1 MYIFLPTRSVV
12 LVCFLLSSPAF
23 AQRAWHTD
31 YAAAKA
37 EAARTGKPLF
47 VTFRCD
53 PCPETRKF
61 ERQVTA
67 LAKPWGDV
75 ADQFVRVRLTR
86 IQGADLS
93 LFEFDYDLTWAAF
106 FLNAD
111 EVVYGRYGGRDATSD
126 DGHLS
131 LAGLKYAADRALERH
146 KDVPKRPA
154 PRGKPDL
161 VEEYPAARARKRNDC
176 IHCHQV
182 NLFRRSAAPWDRE
195 DRWVYPLPE
204 TVGLTLDVDRGDTVK
219 AVAAGSPAAKLKL
232 KVGDVL
238 TKLNELPVA
247 SIADVQFAL
256 NRAPK
261 AGAIPIEWTSGT
273 NSMEGK
279 LTVAAGWRKTDLT
292 WRASLSEL
300 LPTLHL
306 SGADLSAAEK
316 KALGLSDANAAVRQ
330 DKFVHSTLKTA
341 GLLRDDVIVGVN
353 GKPVPGG
360 MDDLTGYVR
369 REFMAGDVVGLDVI
383 REGKPVVVKVTL
395 K

>member
-1 MYIFLPTRSVV
+1 MRIFL
-12 LVCFLLSSPAF
+12 CLLLFTPPAL

-61 ERQVTA
+61 ERQVVA

-75 ADQFVRVRLTR
+75 ADRFVRVRLTR

-106 FLNAD
+106 FLSAD
-111 EVVYGRYGGRDATSD
+111 EVIYGRYGGRDATSD
-126 DGHLS
+126 DGRLS
-131 LAGLKYAADRALERH
+131 LAGLTYAAGRALERH
-146 KDVPKRPA
+146 KEPA
-154 PRGKPDL
+154 KPQAARTVDR
-161 VEEYPAARARKRNDC
+161 VEDYPAAKARKRQDC

-182 NLFRRSAAPWDRE
+182 NIFRRSAAPWDKE
-195 DRWVYPLPE
+195 DRWVYPSPE

-219 AVAAGSPAAKLKL
+219 AVAEGSPAAKLGL
-232 KVGDVL
+232 KAGDVV
-238 TKLNELPVA
+238 TKLNGLPVA
-247 SIADVQFAL
+247 SIADAQFAL
-256 NRAPK
+256 NKAAK
-261 AGAIPIEWTSGT
+261 AGAIPVEWTSGT
-273 NSMEGK
+273 NGMKGE
-279 LTVAAGWRKTDLT
+279 LTVAAGWRKTDPT
-292 WRASLSEL
+292 WRPSLYDL
-300 LPTLHL
+300 LPTLPL
-306 SGADLSAAEK
+306 SGADLSAADK
-316 KALGLSDANAAVRQ
+316 KALGLSEANAAVRQ
-330 DKFVHSTLKTA
+330 DKFVHSTLKAA
-341 GLLRDDVIVGVN
+341 GLLRDDVVVGVN
-353 GKPVPGG
+353 GKPVAGG

-369 REFMAGDVVGLDVI
+369 REFVAGDVIGLDVI